1 MENKFLKTYVYLILI
16 VGLANLIAGTLYRFF
31 PNSIL
36 KALMF
41 FVTIPEIPLFVLSI
55 VAIFYVFT
63 KKVDKIHLILPIF
76 YLALYLTLAIVGII
90 VASKGKDPLDL
101 SDSFNNLLFIITWFF
116 YLSQILFVFYL
127 LKKKKNSFQVKYIN
141 KDIKK
146 GSKTLGVVSIVL
158 GGLSFIPLIGLFV
171 GIAAIVTGIIDIK
184 KNKSKLGIIGLVLG
198 IIGIL
203 ITIGLYG
210 GLFYFGFVKRGGMYD
225 NLRTGMVKSQL
236 PNTINAIESYKVR
249 YGKYPDT
256 IEDLSKIADAFSYTD
271 PLQIVGFENR
281 TTTYYYENKGSYY
294 YLFSKGVDGQP
305 FTKDDVF
312 PEFKESPGNIGYR
325 KPNMS

>member
-63 KKVDKIHLILPIF
+63 KKVDKIHLILPI
-76 YLALYLTLAIVGII
+76 
-90 VASKGKDPLDL
+90 
-101 SDSFNNLLFIITWFF
+101 F

-249 YGKYPDT
+249 YGK
-256 IEDLSKIADAFSYTD
+256 
-271 PLQIVGFENR
+271 
-281 TTTYYYENKGSYY
+281 
-294 YLFSKGVDGQP
+294 
-305 FTKDDVF
+305 
-312 PEFKESPGNIGYR
+312 
-325 KPNMS
+325 